1 MRWTLIAF
9 NRCHSWN
16 SSNCNTLIR
25 WRFKRYIFRYACIL
39 SIYARS
45 GDGRKKPMK
54 TFVAC
59 FWHFESN
66 AQLTRKHAHF
76 SLFYLKHLCTES
88 NALYAYS
95 LTSPYKFTLM
105 HTHIY
110 IHSNRIFK
118 TLSWN
123 DFKLNGINAGTMFE
137 FKIFHRDTIDA
148 PYYNRSFVTI
158 GFYLVDARERSHL
171 RYYTLATILFFFI
184 YTQIPFSKSNL
195 HTCFSSWEWLWCQK
209 DNVHVYFRHQQFTNG
224 TFTWELV

>member
-1 MRWTLIAF
+1 MKIQTLHI
-9 NRCHSWN
+9 SV
-16 SSNCNTLIR
+16 
-25 WRFKRYIFRYACIL
+25 CIL

-148 PYYNRSFVTI
+148 PYNNRSFVTI
-158 GFYLVDARERSHL
+158 GFYLVDARQRSHL
-171 RYYTLATILFFFI
+171 RYYTLATILFFF
-184 YTQIPFSKSNL
+184 YL
-195 HTCFSSWEWLWCQK
+195 HANSILK
-209 DNVHVYFRHQQFTNG
+209 I
-224 TFTWELV
+224 